1 MQGLPELSL
10 TLLNHAIPY
19 ILLGVISLKI
29 LEKFTDNPIDA
40 LALTHAVESNRTT
53 DMNFISWKFTVL
65 IKENATINNLAR
77 YDQQIPIIFLADRTT
92 YYDATTI
99 PNENHNQIELREDEY
114 LVSPVS
120 SGLYEG
126 K

>member
-1 MQGLPELSL
+1 
-10 TLLNHAIPY
+10 
-19 ILLGVISLKI
+19 
-29 LEKFTDNPIDA
+29 
-40 LALTHAVESNRTT
+40 
-53 DMNFISWKFTVL
+53 
-65 IKENATINNLAR
+65 
-77 YDQQIPIIFLADRTT
+77 TT

-126 K
+126 KVRIVYDPITYQLEPE

>member
-1 MQGLPELSL
+1 LSL

-65 IKENATINNLAR
+65 IKENATINNLASI
-77 YDQQIPIIFLADRTT
+77 YATNYYEQVNNPNKAIGEIHDQSKKSANDTFTKI
-92 YYDATTI
+92 
-99 PNENHNQIELREDEY
+99 ENQLKWPFIQRL
-114 LVSPVS
+114 L
-120 SGLYEG
+120 
-126 K
+126 